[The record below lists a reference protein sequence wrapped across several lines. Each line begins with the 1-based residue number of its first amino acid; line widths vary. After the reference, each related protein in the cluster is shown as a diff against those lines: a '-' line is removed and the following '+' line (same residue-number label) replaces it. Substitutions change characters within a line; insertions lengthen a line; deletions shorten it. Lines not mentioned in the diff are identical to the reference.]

1 MSTTADLLDALV
13 AAVAAGRQ
21 VTLAT
26 VVAVHGSAPLPI
38 GSAMVVIDD
47 GTVLG
52 AVSGGCVESAVHDEA
67 RSVAATG
74 VPKLIGF
81 GPAEHPYEIGLTC
94 GGTVSVFVEPVRH
107 SALPGWRGVA
117 ERCRSGR
124 LATRTVV
131 VAGPDDAL
139 GEETFAAGDGGGP
152 SSGVQVRGDVEVFVQ
167 VWPAAPRMII
177 VGADGLAGALSD
189 QARLLGYAVTVC
201 DPRPVF
207 ATPQRFPAAKVVRAW
222 PDRYLAAE
230 AAAGRCD
237 DTTVVCV
244 LTHDERVDVPVIMV
258 ALGLPELAFV
268 GAAGSRATCAD
279 RERRLLAAGCPAE
292 DLVRLRTP
300 LGLDLGGKHPSEA
313 AVSIAAE
320 IVADRHARHGAPL
333 HETTRSAARAAGSCC
348 RRRSAPY
355 PEPHWVKGRLN
366 SSELV

>member
-38 GSAMVVIDD
+38 GSAMVVTDD

-67 RSVAATG
+67 RSVAAIG
-74 VPKLIGF
+74 VPKLIRF

-94 GGTVSVFVEPVRH
+94 GGSVSIFVEPVRY
-107 SALPGWRGVA
+107 SSSPGWRGVA

-124 LATRTVV
+124 LVTRTVV
-131 VAGPDDAL
+131 VDGPGDAL
-139 GEETFAAGDGGGP
+139 GQENFASHDGGGGS

-207 ATPQRFPAAKVVRAW
+207 ATPQRFPAAEVVRAW

-230 AAAGRCD
+230 AAAGRCG

-244 LTHDERVDVPVIMV
+244 LTHDQRVDVPVIMV
-258 ALGLPELAFV
+258 RSVCPSWPSSEPPAPGRPAPIV
-268 GAAGSRATCAD
+268 SGDSWRRAARRRISSGSAHPWGWISAGS
-279 RERRLLAAGCPAE
+279 
-292 DLVRLRTP
+292 
-300 LGLDLGGKHPSEA
+300 
-313 AVSIAAE
+313 
-320 IVADRHARHGAPL
+320 
-333 HETTRSAARAAGSCC
+333 TRPRP
-348 RRRSAPY
+348 R
-355 PEPHWVKGRLN
+355 
-366 SSELV
+366 

>member
-26 VVAVHGSAPLPI
+26 LVAVHGSAPLPV
-38 GSAMVVIDD
+38 GSAMVVVDD

-67 RSVAATG
+67 RSVAASG
-74 VPKLIGF
+74 VPRLISF
-81 GPAEHPYEIGLTC
+81 GPAEHPYETGLTC
-94 GGTVSVFVEPVRH
+94 GGTVSIFLEPVRPP
-107 SALPGWRGVA
+107 SLAGWRGVA

-124 LATRTVV
+124 PAARTVV
-131 VAGPDDAL
+131 IAGPDDSL
-139 GEETFAAGDGGGP
+139 GRQTFDDDGGR
-152 SSGVQVRGDVEVFVQ
+152 SRSGVQVRGDLEVFVQ

-207 ATPQRFPAAKVVRAW
+207 ATPERFPAAEVVRGW

-258 ALGLPELAFV
+258 ALDLPELAFV
-268 GAAGSRATCAD
+268 GATGSRATCTD
-279 RERRLLAAGCPAE
+279 RERRLLAAGCPPA
-292 DLVRLRTP
+292 DLDRLHTP
-300 LGLDLGGKHPSEA
+300 LGLDLGGTHPTEA

-320 IVADRHARHGAPL
+320 ILAQRYARRGEHL
-333 HETTRSAARAAGSCC
+333 HETTGPLHGRSEGAGCDGRSATPSPTGCRAD
-348 RRRSAPY
+348 
-355 PEPHWVKGRLN
+355 
-366 SSELV
+366 

>member
-1 MSTTADLLDALV
+1 MSTTADLLDTLV
-13 AAVAAGRQ
+13 AAVTAGRQ

-26 VVAVHGSAPLPI
+26 VVAVHGSVPLPV

-67 RSVAATG
+67 RSVAASG
-74 VPKLIGF
+74 VARLISF
-81 GPAEHPYEIGLTC
+81 GPAEHPYETGLTC
-94 GGTVSVFVEPVRH
+94 GGTVSIFLEPVRPP
-107 SALPGWRGVA
+107 SLPGWRGVA
-117 ERCRSGR
+117 ECCRSGR
-124 LATRTVV
+124 LAARTVV
-131 VAGPDDAL
+131 IAGPDDSL
-139 GEETFAAGDGGGP
+139 GRETFDDGGRQR
-152 SSGVQVRGDVEVFVQ
+152 SGVQVRGDIEVFVQ

-207 ATPQRFPAAKVVRAW
+207 ATPERFPGAEVVRGW

-258 ALGLPELAFV
+258 ALDLPELAFV
-268 GAAGSRATCAD
+268 GAAGSRATCTD
-279 RERRLLAAGCPAE
+279 RERRLLAAGCPAA
-292 DLVRLRTP
+292 DLGRLRTP
-300 LGLDLGGKHPSEA
+300 LGLDLGGTHPTEA

-320 IVADRHARHGAPL
+320 ILAERYARRGERL
-333 HETTRSAARAAGSCC
+333 HETTGPLHGRSDGAAGSGPSPIPSPTGC
-348 RRRSAPY
+348 RAD
-355 PEPHWVKGRLN
+355 
-366 SSELV
+366 